1 MKHLPSRLKSALVA
15 VAIVISSIPMSSSA
29 STSLASQT
37 AGMILLQV
45 EQNGEAW
52 YVDPATL
59 TRYSLGRPDDAFD
72 VMRSLG
78 LGISNADLAL
88 IPVAGSGSAGGAS
101 MRSRLSGTILLQV
114 ESLGEAWY
122 VYPETL
128 ERTYLGRPADAL
140 ATMSSLGLGISDANL
155 GTIPV
160 AGTPSTAIA
169 TASNSSIKDASH
181 IEKTV
186 TTSRGS
192 FTIDLV
198 TIPRESYEMVTDTAE
213 TDDCENGCAT
223 KTLADFVA
231 ENGGTIGI
239 HGTYFCPSDYSS
251 CSGMTATFDPPVYNT
266 AAGRM
271 LNEFDLPYHSGPM
284 LTTNEDGTLW
294 FYHRATDFGTS
305 VASYESTSGK
315 QLQSAIANY
324 PSLVEGGANIVASEV
339 VNSSQ
344 STKSSRGG
352 IGFDGENFYLVIA
365 HSASVTDLAAIF
377 DEAIG
382 ADYAMNLDG
391 GATSALYFEGSY
403 AYGPSRTLANA
414 IVFRSR

>member
-1 MKHLPSRLKSALVA
+1 MKHFPSRLTS
-15 VAIVISSIPMSSSA
+15 AIVALAIVASAVPFPSSA

-52 YVDPATL
+52 YVSPESW

-88 IPVAGSGSAGGAS
+88 VPVAGSGLKGNAS
-101 MRSRLSGTILLQV
+101 MKARLSGKILLQV
-114 ESLGEAWY
+114 ESNGEAWY
-122 VYPETL
+122 VYPKTL

-140 ATMSSLGLGISDANL
+140 AAMSALGLGISNANL
-155 GTIPV
+155 AMIPV
-160 AGTPSTAIA
+160 ADNSLLPTPSVGSSSDA
-169 TASNSSIKDASH
+169 TH
-181 IEKTV
+181 VEKTV
-186 TTSRGS
+186 STSRGS

-198 TIPRESYEMVTDTAE
+198 TIPRDAYEMITDTAE

-231 ENGGTIGI
+231 ENGATIGI
-239 HGTYFCPSDYSS
+239 HGTYFCPADYAS
-251 CSGMTATFDPPVYNT
+251 CSGKTGTFDPPVYNT
-266 AAGRM
+266 AAGTMR
-271 LNEFDLPYHSGPM
+271 NEFDLPYQTGPM

-294 FYHRATDFGTS
+294 FYHRAPDFGTS
-305 VASYESTSGK
+305 VAAYESASGK

-324 PSLVEGGANIVASEV
+324 PSLVEGGENIVAGEV

-344 STKSSRGG
+344 ATNSSRGG
-352 IGFDGENFYLVIA
+352 IGFDGRNFYLVIA

-391 GATSALYFEGSY
+391 GATSALYFDGEY
-403 AYGPSRTLANA
+403 EYGPTRTLANA
-414 IVFRSR
+414 IVFRAR